1 MSSPPHTVDRPIL
14 SQQWRNLTFLH
25 WRIPTDDAASLMPP
39 GVTPDEF
46 DGSSW
51 VGLVPFTLRDT
62 RFGRSPALPFF
73 GTFHETNVRL
83 YARDA
88 DGRRGVV
95 FLSLEAE
102 RLAAV
107 AGANAAFGLPY
118 VWSQMRVRRSGGT
131 ITYTSRR
138 HSTPRGQV
146 DSAVSVR
153 PGAPIGHP
161 DALADFLT
169 ARWALF
175 SRHLGRTLY
184 LPNTHQPWSLQHA
197 ELLDFS
203 DTLLTRAG
211 LPAVANRMPDSV
223 LFAPGVD
230 ARFGPPQRLEVA
242 PGRASR

>member
-1 MSSPPHTVDRPIL
+1 MSFSPHDITKPIL

-25 WRIPTDDAASLMPP
+25 WRINTADAASLMPA
-39 GVTPDEF
+39 GVEPDEF

-51 VGLVPFTLRDT
+51 VGLVPFSLRNT
-62 RFGRSPALPFF
+62 RFGPSPALPFF

-83 YARDA
+83 YAKDA

-107 AGANAAFGLPY
+107 IGAQTAFGLPY
-118 VWSQMRVRRSGGT
+118 VWSRMRVRRTGGT
-131 ITYTSRR
+131 IVYTSRR
-138 HSTPRGQV
+138 HTTPRGEV

-153 PGAPIGHP
+153 PGARIEHP

-184 LPNTHQPWSLQHA
+184 LPNSHQPWALHEA

-211 LPAVANRMPDSV
+211 LPGVANRMPDSV

-230 ARFGPPQRLEVA
+230 AVFGAPQTLRPLR
-242 PGRASR
+242 PR